1 MQLRK
6 SPGGRN
12 AQLAAQPPGA
22 AAVVGHGD
30 DGRDVAG
37 VLLEPP
43 QQGRKARAA
52 ADGHDLRAALQLALL
67 KDDVRQAVDVLL
79 EEDGRDGTDS
89 LADAGDDQ
97 DEAHPCPHHAQE
109 SGSDLGQRA

>member
-1 MQLRK
+1 MVTMAVMLLVY
-6 SPGGRN
+6 S
-12 AQLAAQPPGA
+12 LIPPK
-22 AAVVGHGD
+22 
-30 DGRDVAG
+30 
-37 VLLEPP
+37 
-43 QQGRKARAA
+43 QGRKPRPSP
-52 ADGHDLRAALQLALL
+52 DGHHPRAALQLALL